1 MARVTVED
9 CVDKIANRFELVL
22 VAAHRARALATG
34 GAITIERENDKD
46 SVVALREIAEKTIS
60 PGDMRERLINS
71 IQKQVEIDEPDAV
84 AAPMLPEALRP
95 MLGRD
100 DPSIDANIDTMTEE
114 ALLRGLQQLTPEE
127 PSVKG
132 EGPPPG
138 DQGRRYERFV
148 AGYDRNQ
155 S

>member
-22 VAAHRARALATG
+22 VAAHRARALAGG

-60 PGDMRERLINS
+60 PGDMREMLINS
-71 IQKQVEIDEPDAV
+71 IQKHVEIDEPEAV
-84 AAPMLPEALRP
+84 AAPILPEQMRQT
-95 MLGRD
+95 LGRD
-100 DPSIDANIDTMTEE
+100 DRSIDSAVDTMTEE
-114 ALLRGLQQLTPEE
+114 ALLRGLESLTPEE

-132 EGPPPG
+132 EGMPAG
-138 DQGRRYERFV
+138 ARGRRY
-148 AGYDRNQ
+148 GYDRNQ

>member
-22 VAAHRARALATG
+22 VAAHRARALTTG
-34 GAITIERENDKD
+34 SAITIERENDKD

-60 PGDMRERLINS
+60 PGDMREMLINS
-71 IQKQVEIDEPDAV
+71 IQKNVEIDEPELV
-84 AAPMLPEALRP
+84 AAPVLPEALRP

-100 DPSIDANIDTMTEE
+100 VRLDAAIDTMTEE

-132 EGPPPG
+132 EGLPVSP
-138 DQGRRYERFV
+138 QERRLERLV
-148 AGYDRNQ
+148 AGRDR